1 MPMRTVHEVS
11 KLAGVS
17 VRTLHHYDAI
27 GLLTPT
33 RLTEVGYRLYD
44 DTALARLQS
53 ILLFREL
60 EFPLKDIRRILD
72 DPGFDQTAALADQI
86 RLLELRREQLG
97 RLIALARETL
107 ETGVTPMKFDAFDR
121 TEQEKFAAEVREKWG
136 NTAAYQEYQQH
147 EKDGSARDSDDLM
160 ACFAELGKRK
170 HLDPAAAEVQAA
182 VRDLQQ
188 FITGHFYTCTPEI
201 LAGLGEMYTA
211 DERFHQNIDK
221 AGGDG
226 TAEFVAKAIRAYCG
240 E

>member
-1 MPMRTVHEVS
+1 
-11 KLAGVS
+11 
-17 VRTLHHYDAI
+17 
-27 GLLTPT
+27 
-33 RLTEVGYRLYD
+33 
-44 DTALARLQS
+44 
-53 ILLFREL
+53 
-60 EFPLKDIRRILD
+60 
-72 DPGFDQTAALADQI
+72 
-86 RLLELRREQLG
+86 
-97 RLIALARETL
+97 
-107 ETGVTPMKFDAFDR
+107 MKFDAFDR

-136 NTAAYQEYQQH
+136 STAAYQEYQQH

-201 LAGLGEMYTA
+201 LAGLGEMYTD
-211 DERFHQNIDK
+211 DERFHRNIDK